1 MNDCCKYALLHP
13 LTIPAS
19 LLATDWCSKLA
30 TTSPFILLLVDKQ
43 KSSVKKMVI
52 INDSKTIIMNINHN
66 PSTLQ
71 LTILIQLDGIEHI
84 FIFYFRSILI
94 F

>member
-1 MNDCCKYALLHP
+1 
-13 LTIPAS
+13 
-19 LLATDWCSKLA
+19 
-30 TTSPFILLLVDKQ
+30 
-43 KSSVKKMVI
+43 MVI
-52 INDSKTIIMNINHN
+52 INDTKTIIMNINYN

-84 FIFYFRSILI
+84 FIFNFRSILI